1 MTGEITL
8 TGLVLPVGG
17 IKEKVLAARRA
28 EIKRM
33 ILPQGNR
40 KDLREIPDHVRD
52 EMEFVFVE
60 HIEEV
65 LSAAIPEL
73 EVLHATSTAL

>member
-1 MTGEITL
+1 M
-8 TGLVLPVGG
+8 
-17 IKEKVLAARRA
+17 
-28 EIKRM
+28 
-33 ILPQGNR
+33 
-40 KDLREIPDHVRD
+40 DLREIPDHVRD